1 MRTLSVLNKLFT
13 MAIIFSMINLNIA
26 INIEQA
32 RFNISSTQAYA
43 QAPEDPAPEGE
54 PERDP
59 QQSSS
64 GGSMESQEVR
74 SNDGTVVLENTQETD
89 TDAITQ
95 KRKEMSGTYNKEDSS
110 GLLGIFNN
118 QLIAPLILL
127 GIAYLVSQIWTVFQP
142 SKPLDVWFA
151 AGGAAILLAQELMSS
166 FKQTE
171 ALKDRKSKI
180 EYEGLGEDGTVDIS
194 QKQMIEEEKQAL
206 EEIKDTAESKSKY
219 QKAAA
224 AAFATASGIALING
238 NTEFIQAQSC
248 AAALNARVS
257 ALAAVSAASAACF
270 NASKA
275 ASAPVASACEAAAV
289 TTENIEA
296 LKIVPAESMS
306 QYNTLQALLG
316 TKESEK
322 EICNLTGEK
331 VSAMSLTE
339 CEGKLEAALAATPVS
354 TALVAKLKIAFAD
367 HAAANTALTAT
378 LAPVESACLIHTATT
393 EKNSGAMVKKGS
405 VSVDKSSKSYFYA
418 LILKWFVSKAH
429 AGTGGMIGGLLG
441 LIGAYLVPIGS
452 AMDAFA
458 FSSKKRG
465 YLWLLMSGTSLG
477 SAMAMDKEAEN
488 AEENIKKLE
497 AILKK
502 FKSAQA
508 VTKVATRNLSKKTT
522 RFAAYQP
529 QKIGTELE
537 CVGGLPKIRTN
548 NGSKACPSPEKYLVE
563 GSRELSN
570 VGFSVPDGFT
580 GAMVDA
586 TNGLNGVDTVSPK
599 TQHAIDVMG
608 RNAEAIHKKAA
619 QALKKTIDKMDKKN
633 KKRSANLLASL
644 GNKFGKL
651 NKKAGGKGGLMS
663 ALPYLSQ
670 PPKQDGE
677 ENGDETAGQQD
688 GLAAKA
694 KGGSG
699 IGKYKAPKAEKF
711 KFDFGADDAQA
722 YAAQKHA
729 EFDETAQAVANM
741 EETPDGEIIED
752 KSVDIWKVISVRY
765 KKTAYDRLLKRIE

>member
-95 KRKEMSGTYNKEDSS
+95 KRKEMSGTYNKEEAS
-110 GLLGIFNN
+110 GLFKIFGNGVVAPIILGT
-118 QLIAPLILL
+118 
-127 GIAYLVSQIWTVFQP
+127 IAYITSKMWFYFQP
-142 SKPLDVWFA
+142 SKPMDIWPAV
-151 AGGAAILLAQELMSS
+151 AGAVILIGNELMSM

-171 ALKDRKSKI
+171 SLKDRKSKI
-180 EYEGLGEDGTVDIS
+180 EYEGLSEDGTVDVS
-194 QKQMIEEEKQAL
+194 QQQMLEEEKAIL
-206 EEIKDTAESKSKY
+206 EEMKETAESKAKFQLAAGAAFAIAAGVAAWKQNEQLSFA
-219 QKAAA
+219 QLCAQSVNASFLAASEAAA
-224 AAFATASGIALING
+224 AA
-238 NTEFIQAQSC
+238 
-248 AAALNARVS
+248 
-257 ALAAVSAASAACF
+257 AACG
-270 NASKA
+270 APT
-275 ASAPVASACEAAAV
+275 SAVIAEEAAKCEIVNV
-289 TTENIEA
+289 TVADIEA
-296 LKIVPAESMS
+296 LKLVPGESTV
-306 QYNTLQALLG
+306 QYTALNKLLTAKTAASKNCSLG
-316 TKESEK
+316 TAASA
-322 EICNLTGEK
+322 K
-331 VSAMSLTE
+331 VAIADCAKASAATV
-339 CEGKLEAALAATPVS
+339 AQQTALAKANAT
-354 TALVAKLKIAFAD
+354 LL
-367 HAAANTALTAT
+367 AANTTMET
-378 LAPVESACLIHTATT
+378 NCTVHTTQTVT
-393 EKNSGAMVKKGS
+393 ESGAMTA
-405 VSVDKSSKSYFYA
+405 VSVASYDFNKSNNFYTRVLGL
-418 LILKWFVSKAH
+418 LIGKAY
-429 AGTGGMIGGLLG
+429 AGMGNSLGVLLG
-441 LIGAYLVPIGS
+441 LIGAYLVPTGAYMTNFMLSS
-452 AMDAFA
+452 A
-458 FSSKKRG
+458 KRG
-465 YLWLLMSGTSLG
+465 WLWLGFSGLAIGTSQ
-477 SAMAMDKEAEN
+477 ATMAEAK
-488 AEENIKKLE
+488 AIDDNIKKIE
-497 AILKK
+497 SILKK

-508 VTKVATRNLSKKTT
+508 VTRVATRNLSKKTT

-548 NGSKACPSPEKYLVE
+548 NGSKACPSPEKYLVD
-563 GSRELSN
+563 GVKGLSN
-570 VGFSVPDGFT
+570 VGFSIPGGFT

-586 TNGLNGVDTVSPK
+586 TNGLNGADTISPK

-608 RNAEAIHKKAA
+608 KSANAINKQAGK
-619 QALKKTIDKMDKKN
+619 ALKKTLERIN
-633 KKRSANLLASL
+633 KQNNGNKGTKRLLASL
-644 GNKFGKL
+644 GKGFNSL

-694 KGGSG
+694 KGGNG

>member
-95 KRKEMSGTYNKEDSS
+95 KRKEMSGTYNKEEAS
-110 GLLGIFNN
+110 GLFKIFGNGVVAPIILGT
-118 QLIAPLILL
+118 
-127 GIAYLVSQIWTVFQP
+127 IAYITSKMWFYFQP
-142 SKPLDVWFA
+142 SKPMDIWPAV
-151 AGGAAILLAQELMSS
+151 AGAVILIGNELMSM

-171 ALKDRKSKI
+171 SLKDRKSKI
-180 EYEGLGEDGTVDIS
+180 EYEGLSEDGTVDVS
-194 QKQMIEEEKQAL
+194 QQQMLEEEKAIL
-206 EEIKDTAESKSKY
+206 EEMKETAESKAKFQLAAGAAFAIAAGIAAKFANSELSLA
-219 QKAAA
+219 QLCAQSANAAFLAATETAAA
-224 AAFATASGIALING
+224 AATCGASSSTYVADG
-238 NTEFIQAQSC
+238 
-248 AAALNARVS
+248 AAKCELVTVS
-257 ALAAVSAASAACF
+257 VAEIEGLKVVPGESKLQYGELETFLA
-270 NASKA
+270 KK
-275 ASAPVASACEAAAV
+275 VASSTNCS
-289 TTENIEA
+289 
-296 LKIVPAESMS
+296 LESS
-306 QYNTLQALLG
+306 G
-316 TKESEK
+316 
-322 EICNLTGEK
+322 
-331 VSAMSLTE
+331 
-339 CEGKLEAALAATPVS
+339 AALAAIGEC
-354 TALVAKLKIAFAD
+354 TANTTSSVGATSGQLKALEA
-367 HAAANTALTAT
+367 ASANLKAANAT
-378 LAPVESACLIHTATT
+378 MKTNCTNYKLITMNT
-393 EKNSGAMVKKGS
+393 
-405 VSVDKSSKSYFYA
+405 
-418 LILKWFVSKAH
+418 
-429 AGTGGMIGGLLG
+429 TGGMQYENHANLKQPTIGPFYVRVMNLLIDKANAGMGNSLGVLLG
-441 LIGAYLVPIGS
+441 LIGAYLIPTG
-452 AMDAFA
+452 AYMTNFML
-458 FSSKKRG
+458 SSVKRG
-465 YLWLLMSGTSLG
+465 WLWLGFSGLAIATSQ
-477 SAMAMDKEAEN
+477 ATKAEAK
-488 AEENIKKLE
+488 AIDDNIKKIE
-497 AILKK
+497 SILKK

-508 VTKVATRNLSKKTT
+508 VTRVATRNLSKKTT

-548 NGSKACPSPEKYLVE
+548 NGSKACPSPEKYLVD
-563 GSRELSN
+563 GVKGLSN
-570 VGFSVPDGFT
+570 VGFSIPGGFT

-586 TNGLNGVDTVSPK
+586 TNGLNGADTISPK

-608 RNAEAIHKKAA
+608 KSANAINKQAGK
-619 QALKKTIDKMDKKN
+619 ALKKTLERIN
-633 KKRSANLLASL
+633 KQNNGNKGTKRLLASL
-644 GNKFGKL
+644 GKGFNSL

-694 KGGSG
+694 KGGNG

-711 KFDFGADDAQA
+711 KFDFGADDAEA

-729 EFDETAQAVANM
+729 QFDETAQAVANM

>member
-95 KRKEMSGTYNKEDSS
+95 KRKEMSGTYNKEEAS
-110 GLLGIFNN
+110 GLFKIFGNGVVAPIILGT
-118 QLIAPLILL
+118 
-127 GIAYLVSQIWTVFQP
+127 IAYITSKMWFYFQP
-142 SKPLDVWFA
+142 SKPMDIWPAV
-151 AGGAAILLAQELMSS
+151 AGAVILIGNELMSM

-171 ALKDRKSKI
+171 SLKDRKSKI
-180 EYEGLGEDGTVDIS
+180 EYEGLSEDGTVDVS
-194 QKQMIEEEKQAL
+194 QQQMLEEEKAIL
-206 EEIKDTAESKSKY
+206 EEMKETAESKAKF
-219 QKAAA
+219 QLAAG
-224 AAFATASGIALING
+224 AAFAIAAGVAAWKQNEQLSFGQLCAQSANAAFLAANATASTALTCG
-238 NTEFIQAQSC
+238 ATVGGAKLSEESASC
-248 AAALNARVS
+248 EIPTVS
-257 ALAAVSAASAACF
+257 
-270 NASKA
+270 
-275 ASAPVASACEAAAV
+275 VAE
-289 TTENIEA
+289 IEA
-296 LKIVPAESMS
+296 LKLAPGPSEV
-306 QYNTLQALLG
+306 QYKAFVSLIKKKSGASSKCLIG
-316 TKESEK
+316 TE
-322 EICNLTGEK
+322 
-331 VSAMSLTE
+331 AA
-339 CEGKLEAALAATPVS
+339 GKAALAECKATTSS
-354 TALVAKLKIAFAD
+354 TGGATSGQI
-367 HAAANTALTAT
+367 TALTGAITNLTEAT
-378 LAPVESACLIHTATT
+378 TLMNNNCLIYT
-393 EKNSGAMVKKGS
+393 EESLKESGEMASVTVTSSNNIKSNNFYTRVLGLLIGKAYAGMGNSLGV
-405 VSVDKSSKSYFYA
+405 
-418 LILKWFVSKAH
+418 
-429 AGTGGMIGGLLG
+429 LLG
-441 LIGAYLVPIGS
+441 LIGAYLVPTGAYMTNFMLSS
-452 AMDAFA
+452 A
-458 FSSKKRG
+458 KRG
-465 YLWLLMSGTSLG
+465 WLWLGFSGLAIATSQ
-477 SAMAMDKEAEN
+477 ATKAEAK
-488 AEENIKKLE
+488 AIDDNIKKIE
-497 AILKK
+497 SILKK

-508 VTKVATRNLSKKTT
+508 VTRVATRNLSKKTT

-548 NGSKACPSPEKYLVE
+548 NGSKACPSPEKYLVD
-563 GSRELSN
+563 GVKGLSN
-570 VGFSVPDGFT
+570 VGFSIPGGFT

-586 TNGLNGVDTVSPK
+586 TNGLNGADTISPK

-608 RNAEAIHKKAA
+608 KSANAINKQAGK
-619 QALKKTIDKMDKKN
+619 ALKKTLERIN
-633 KKRSANLLASL
+633 KQNNGNKGTKRLLASL
-644 GNKFGKL
+644 GKGFNSL

-694 KGGSG
+694 KGGNG

-729 EFDETAQAVANM
+729 QFDETAQAVANM